1 MSRKIKIEDILDN
14 CLERLFKG
22 ESIEDCLGDYPWQAS
37 ELEPLLK
44 TSLALLQKSTAIQPN
59 PEFKAKVGSQLQ
71 GMLRAKREKA
81 EGKTIGPI
89 WRRRWAVAMST
100 VLVVLLAGIG
110 TVAASAD
117 ALPDE
122 PLYAVKLA
130 TEQARIA
137 LAFSDTDKAELHIQF
152 AERRATEIA
161 EMASQGESGEIPALT
176 EQVANHL
183 DKVYEVEE
191 TQEFE
196 EGGPKMLAPAPAPA
210 PVPDSAGKAEDDTE
224 RGEPEEK
231 LKTLLGESRARSL
244 SVLQA
249 ALTKTPEGAQSSL
262 EQAIRD
268 VEQDYGEAL
277 SKLEN

>member
-22 ESIEDCLGDYPWQAS
+22 ESIDDCLRDYPSQAS

-44 TSLALLQKSTAIQPN
+44 TSLALLQKSAAIQPN
-59 PEFKAKVGSQLQ
+59 PAFKARVGSQLQ
-71 GMLRAKREKA
+71 GMLLVKREKA
-81 EGKTIGPI
+81 EKKAMGSI
-89 WRRRWAVAMST
+89 WRRRWAVAVST

-137 LAFSDTDKAELHIQF
+137 LAFSDTDRAELHIQF
-152 AERRATEIA
+152 AEQRATEIA
-161 EMASQGESGEIPALT
+161 EVARKGQVSEIPALT
-176 EQVANHL
+176 EQVARHL
-183 DKVYEVEE
+183 DEVYELEKA
-191 TQEFE
+191 QEFE
-196 EGGPKMLAPAPAPA
+196 EGGPKMLAPTPA
-210 PVPDSAGKAEDDTE
+210 PVPGPAGEAGDHTKG
-224 RGEPEEK
+224 GEPEEK
-231 LKTLLGESRARSL
+231 LKTMLGESRARSI

-249 ALTKTPEGAQSSL
+249 ALTKTPEGAKSSL
-262 EQAIRD
+262 EQAIRN
-268 VEQDYGEAL
+268 VEQDYDEAL
-277 SKLEN
+277 SNLGN

>member
-22 ESIEDCLGDYPWQAS
+22 ESIEDCLRDYPWQAS

-44 TSLALLQKSTAIQPN
+44 TSLALLQKSAAIQPN
-59 PEFKAKVGSQLQ
+59 PEFKANVGSQLQ
-71 GMLRAKREKA
+71 GMLRAKRDKA
-81 EGKTIGPI
+81 EKKAMGSI

-122 PLYAVKLA
+122 SLYAVKLA

-137 LAFSDTDKAELHIQF
+137 LAFSGTDRVELHIQF

-161 EMASQGESGEIPALT
+161 EMARQGESGEIPALT

-183 DKVYEVEE
+183 DKVHEVEKA
-191 TQEFE
+191 QEFE
-196 EGGPKMLAPAPAPA
+196 GREPKMLAPAPAP
-210 PVPDSAGKAEDDTE
+210 VPGPAGKAWDYTE
-224 RGEPEEK
+224 GGEPEEK
-231 LKTLLGESRARSL
+231 LKTMLGESRARSL

-249 ALTKTPEGAQSSL
+249 ALTKTPKGAKSSL

-268 VEQDYGEAL
+268 VEQDYDEAL
-277 SKLEN
+277 SNLEN

>member
-22 ESIEDCLGDYPWQAS
+22 ESIEDCLRDYPWQAS

-44 TSLALLQKSTAIQPN
+44 TSLALLQKSAAIQPN

-81 EGKTIGPI
+81 EKKAMGPI

-122 PLYAVKLA
+122 SLYAVKLA

-137 LAFSDTDKAELHIQF
+137 LAFSDTDRVELHIQF

-161 EMASQGESGEIPALT
+161 EMARQGETGEIPALT
-176 EQVANHL
+176 ERVANHL
-183 DKVYEVEE
+183 DKVHEAEKA
-191 TQEFE
+191 QEFE
-196 EGGPKMLAPAPAPA
+196 EREPKMLAPAPAP
-210 PVPDSAGKAEDDTE
+210 VPGPAGKAWDYTE
-224 RGEPEEK
+224 GGEPEEK
-231 LKTLLGESRARSL
+231 LKTMLGESRARSL

-249 ALTKTPEGAQSSL
+249 ALAKTPKGAKSSL

-268 VEQDYGEAL
+268 VGQDYDEAL
-277 SKLEN
+277 SNLEN

>member
-22 ESIEDCLGDYPWQAS
+22 ESIEDCLRDYPRQAS
-37 ELEPLLK
+37 ELGPLLE
-44 TSLALLQKSTAIQPN
+44 TSLALLQKSAAIQPN
-59 PEFKAKVGSQLQ
+59 HEFKAKVGSQLQ
-71 GMLRAKREKA
+71 GMLRVKRERA
-81 EGKTIGPI
+81 EKRAIGPS
-89 WRRRWAVAMST
+89 WHRRWAVAVST
-100 VLVVLLAGIG
+100 VLVVLLAGVG

-130 TEQARIA
+130 TERARIA
-137 LAFSDTDKAELHIQF
+137 LASSDTDRAELHIQF

-161 EMASQGESGEIPALT
+161 EMARQGESGEIPALS

-191 TQEFE
+191 AQEFA
-196 EGGPKMLAPAPAPA
+196 EGGPKMLAPAPAL
-210 PVPDSAGKAEDDTE
+210 VPGPAGKARDHTE
-224 RGEPEEK
+224 RGESEEE
-231 LKTLLGESRARSL
+231 LKTMLGESRARSL
-244 SVLQA
+244 TVLQA
-249 ALTKTPEGAQSSL
+249 ALTKTPEGAKSSL

-268 VEQDYGEAL
+268 VEQDYDEAL
-277 SKLEN
+277 SNLEN

>member
-22 ESIEDCLGDYPWQAS
+22 ESIEDCLRDYPWQAS

-44 TSLALLQKSTAIQPN
+44 TSLVLLQKSAAIQPN
-59 PEFKAKVGSQLQ
+59 PEFKAKVGFQLQ

-81 EGKTIGPI
+81 GKKAMDPI
-89 WRRRWAVAMST
+89 WRRHWAVAMST
-100 VLVVLLAGIG
+100 VLVVILAGIG

-122 PLYAVKLA
+122 SLYAVKLA

-137 LAFSDTDKAELHIQF
+137 LAFSDTDRVELHIQF

-161 EMASQGESGEIPALT
+161 EMACQGESGEIPTLT

-183 DKVYEVEE
+183 DKVYKVEE
-191 TQEFE
+191 AQEFE
-196 EGGPKMLAPAPAPA
+196 EGGPKMLAPAPAP
-210 PVPDSAGKAEDDTE
+210 VPDPAGKAWDDTE
-224 RGEPEEK
+224 GGEPEEK
-231 LKTLLGESRARSL
+231 LKAMLGESRARSL
-244 SVLQA
+244 GVLQA
-249 ALTKTPEGAQSSL
+249 ALTKTPEGAKASL

-268 VEQDYGEAL
+268 VEQDYDEAL
-277 SKLEN
+277 STLEN

>member
-1 MSRKIKIEDILDN
+1 MSRKIRIEDILDN

-22 ESIEDCLGDYPWQAS
+22 ESIEDCLRDYPWQAS

-44 TSLALLQKSTAIQPN
+44 TSLALFQKSAAIQPN

-81 EGKTIGPI
+81 EEKAMGPI

-100 VLVVLLAGIG
+100 VLVVLLAGVG

-122 PLYAVKLA
+122 SLYAVKLA

-137 LAFSDTDKAELHIQF
+137 LASSDIDRAELHIQF

-161 EMASQGESGEIPALT
+161 EIARQGQVSEIPALT

-191 TQEFE
+191 AQEFE
-196 EGGPKMLAPAPAPA
+196 ERGPKMLAPAPAP
-210 PVPDSAGKAEDDTE
+210 VPGPAGRAWDDTE
-224 RGEPEEK
+224 RGEPEEN
-231 LKTLLGESRARSL
+231 LKTMLGESRARSL

-249 ALTKTPEGAQSSL
+249 ALTKTPEGAKSSL

-268 VEQDYGEAL
+268 VEQDYDEAL
-277 SKLEN
+277 SNLEG

>member
-1 MSRKIKIEDILDN
+1 MSRKTKIVDILDN

-22 ESIEDCLGDYPWQAS
+22 ESIEDCLMDYPWQAS
-37 ELEPLLK
+37 ELEPLLR
-44 TSLALLQKSTAIQPN
+44 TSIALLQKSAAIQPN
-59 PEFKAKVGSQLQ
+59 PEFKAKVGAQLQ
-71 GMLRAKREKA
+71 GMLRAKRGKA
-81 EGKTIGPI
+81 EKRAMGPI

-161 EMASQGESGEIPALT
+161 EMASQGESGEIPALI

-196 EGGPKMLAPAPAPA
+196 EGGPKMLAPAPAP
-210 PVPDSAGKAEDDTE
+210 VPDSAGKAEDYAG
-224 RGEPEEK
+224 RGESEEK
-231 LKTLLGESRARSL
+231 LKMMLGESRARSL

-249 ALTKTPEGAQSSL
+249 ALTKAPEGAKSSL

-268 VEQDYGEAL
+268 VEQDYDEAL
-277 SKLEN
+277 SNL

>member
-1 MSRKIKIEDILDN
+1 MSRKAKIEDILDD

-22 ESIEDCLGDYPWQAS
+22 ESIEDCLRDYPWQAS

-44 TSLALLQKSTAIQPN
+44 TSLALLQKSAAIQPN
-59 PEFKAKVGSQLQ
+59 AEFKAKVGSQLQ
-71 GMLRAKREKA
+71 GMLRAKLEKMKKKA
-81 EGKTIGPI
+81 IVPI

-122 PLYAVKLA
+122 SLYAVKLA

-137 LAFSDTDKAELHIQF
+137 LASSGTDRAELHIQF

-161 EMASQGESGEIPALT
+161 EMARQGESGEIPALT

-191 TQEFE
+191 AQEFE
-196 EGGPKMLAPAPAPA
+196 EGGPKMLAPAPAP
-210 PVPDSAGKAEDDTE
+210 VPGPAGKAGDHTE

-231 LKTLLGESRARSL
+231 LKAMLGESRARSL
-244 SVLQA
+244 SALQA
-249 ALTKTPEGAQSSL
+249 ALTKTPEGAKSSL
-262 EQAIRD
+262 EQAIKD
-268 VEQDYGEAL
+268 VTQDYDEAL
-277 SKLEN
+277 SNLEN

>member
-1 MSRKIKIEDILDN
+1 MKIEDILDN

-22 ESIEDCLGDYPWQAS
+22 ESIEDCLRDYPSQAS

-44 TSLALLQKSTAIQPN
+44 TSLALLQKSAAIQPN
-59 PEFKAKVGSQLQ
+59 PAFKAKVGSQLQ
-71 GMLRAKREKA
+71 GMLLAKREKA
-81 EGKTIGPI
+81 EKKAIGPI
-89 WRRRWAVAMST
+89 WRRRWAVAVSS

-122 PLYAVKLA
+122 SLYAVKLA

-137 LAFSDTDKAELHIQF
+137 LASSDTDRAELHIQF

-161 EMASQGESGEIPALT
+161 EMARKGESGEIPALT

-191 TQEFE
+191 AQESE
-196 EGGPKMLAPAPAPA
+196 EGGPKMLAPAPAP
-210 PVPDSAGKAEDDTE
+210 VPGPAGEAGDHTE

-231 LKTLLGESRARSL
+231 LKTMLGESRARSL

-249 ALTKTPEGAQSSL
+249 ALTKTPEEARPSL
-262 EQAIRD
+262 EQAIGN
-268 VEQDYGEAL
+268 VTQDYDEAL
-277 SKLEN
+277 SNLER

>member
-1 MSRKIKIEDILDN
+1 MSRKIRIEDILDN

-22 ESIEDCLGDYPWQAS
+22 ESIEDCLRDYPWQAS

-44 TSLALLQKSTAIQPN
+44 TSLALLQKSAAVQPN

-71 GMLRAKREKA
+71 GMLHAKREKA
-81 EGKTIGPI
+81 EKKAMGPI
-89 WRRRWAVAMST
+89 WHRRWAVAMST

-130 TEQARIA
+130 MEQARIA
-137 LAFSDTDKAELHIQF
+137 LTFSDTDKAELHIQF

-161 EMASQGESGEIPALT
+161 EMARQGESGEIPALT

-183 DKVYEVEE
+183 DSVHAVEKA
-191 TQEFE
+191 QKFE
-196 EGGPKMLAPAPAPA
+196 ERGPEMLAPAPAA
-210 PVPDSAGKAEDDTE
+210 PVPGSAGEAWDYTE
-224 RGEPEEK
+224 GGEPEEK
-231 LKTLLGESRARSL
+231 LKTMLGESRARSL

-249 ALTKTPEGAQSSL
+249 ALTKAPEEAQSSL

-268 VEQDYGEAL
+268 VEQDYDEAL
-277 SKLEN
+277 SNLEN

>member
-22 ESIEDCLGDYPWQAS
+22 ESIEDCLRDYPWQAS

-44 TSLALLQKSTAIQPN
+44 TSLALLQKSAAIQPN
-59 PEFKAKVGSQLQ
+59 PEFRAKVGSQLQ
-71 GMLRAKREKA
+71 GMLHAKREKA
-81 EGKTIGPI
+81 EEKAVGPI

-117 ALPDE
+117 ALPDGS
-122 PLYAVKLA
+122 LYAVKLA
-130 TEQARIA
+130 MEQARIA
-137 LAFSDTDKAELHIQF
+137 LAFSDTDRAELHIQF

-161 EMASQGESGEIPALT
+161 EMACQGESGEIPALS
-176 EQVANHL
+176 EQVADHL

-191 TQEFE
+191 AQEFE
-196 EGGPKMLAPAPAPA
+196 GGGPKILAPTPA
-210 PVPDSAGKAEDDTE
+210 PVPGPSGRVWDDTGG
-224 RGEPEEK
+224 GEPEEK
-231 LKTLLGESRARSL
+231 LKTMLGESRARSL

-249 ALTKTPEGAQSSL
+249 ALTKTPEGAKASL

-268 VEQDYGEAL
+268 VEQDYDEAL
-277 SKLEN
+277 SNLGN